1 MRCRKVE
8 KRLAEQE
15 LGILSPGKKEAL
27 DAHLAKC
34 AACRQADE
42 RFKRSVTVLSEG
54 TDIDPPQ
61 DLVQRILRQA
71 AREPEPSAPRYWWWI
86 APALVGAAVI
96 MLVLYMPAF
105 FGPRIHM
112 TEQEVLA
119 GYAENIE
126 VLGSWSTEV
135 YLEDDVS
142 DYEEFGIPPE
152 VAKLLI

>member
-1 MRCRKVE
+1 MRCSKVE

-34 AACRQADE
+34 AACRQVAE
-42 RFKRSVTVLSEG
+42 EFKRSVMALSEG

-61 DLVQRILRQA
+61 DLVQRILRHA

-86 APALVGAAVI
+86 APALVGAVII

-119 GYAENIE
+119 GYAENLE
-126 VLGSWSTEV
+126 VLGFGNTEV
-135 YLEDDVS
+135 YSEDNAS

>member
-34 AACRQADE
+34 AACRQATE

-119 GYAENIE
+119 GYAENLE

-135 YLEDDVS
+135 YSEDDVS

>member
-8 KRLAEQE
+8 KCLAEQE

-27 DAHLAKC
+27 DAHLVKC
-34 AACRQADE
+34 AACRQVAE
-42 RFKRSVTVLSEG
+42 EFTRSMMALSEG

-61 DLVQRILRQA
+61 DLVQRILRRV

-86 APALVGAAVI
+86 APALVGAVVI
-96 MLVLYMPAF
+96 MLVLYMPAI

-112 TEQEVLA
+112 TEREVLA
-119 GYAENIE
+119 GYAENLE
-126 VLGSWSTEV
+126 LLGFGSTEV
-135 YLEDDVS
+135 YSEDDAS
-142 DYEEFGIPPE
+142 DYEEFGIPSE

>member
-8 KRLAEQE
+8 KRLAEKE
-15 LGILSPGKKEAL
+15 LGILSPEKKEAL

-34 AACRQADE
+34 AACRQVAE
-42 RFKRSVTVLSEG
+42 EFKRSIAALNEG

-61 DLVQRILRQA
+61 DLVERILRQA
-71 AREPEPSAPRYWWWI
+71 ARKPEPSAPRYWWWI
-86 APALVGAAVI
+86 APAMVGAAVI
-96 MLVLYMPAF
+96 ILVLYMPAF

-119 GYAENIE
+119 GYAENLE
-126 VLGSWSTEV
+126 VLGFGNAEV
-135 YLEDDVS
+135 YSVDDAS

-152 VAKLLI
+152 VARLLI

>member
-15 LGILSPGKKEAL
+15 LGILSPEKKEAL

-34 AACRQADE
+34 ATCRQVAE
-42 RFKRSVTVLSEG
+42 EFKRSIMALNEG
-54 TDIDPPQ
+54 TGIHPPQ
-61 DLVQRILRQA
+61 DMVERVLRHTA
-71 AREPEPSAPRYWWWI
+71 VEPEPSAPRYWWWI

-96 MLVLYMPAF
+96 ILVLYMPAF

-119 GYAENIE
+119 GYAENLE

-135 YLEDDVS
+135 YSEDDVS